1 MILSGSSR
9 RLDLSFGTKIFQ
21 VSMSSVF
28 RDLRQSTEML
38 FHDAARIQSISLLCW
53 LSFCSTSTA
62 SAEIVK

>member
-28 RDLRQSTEML
+28 RDLRQSML

>member
-1 MILSGSSR
+1 MILSRSSR

-28 RDLRQSTEML
+28 RDLRQSMP
-38 FHDAARIQSISLLCW
+38 FHDAARIPSISLLCW